1 MGVKGE
7 VWGPLGAHLPRACG
21 QNHGIY
27 LAPPRCVSLST
38 KLCQEVELQRGKV
51 EWEGRWAKSQEEV
64 RPVAPVAPGFWLN
77 SLSGRIW
84 DEENPTNLFFLNMDF
99 KKTPESHKKGKHPF
113 YIPFSSIF
121 LGPC

>member
-84 DEENPTNLFFLNMDF
+84 DEENPTNLFFLNMDL
-99 KKTPESHKKGKHPF
+99 KKHRNPIKKGNILFTSLFPASF
-113 YIPFSSIF
+113 
-121 LGPC
+121 